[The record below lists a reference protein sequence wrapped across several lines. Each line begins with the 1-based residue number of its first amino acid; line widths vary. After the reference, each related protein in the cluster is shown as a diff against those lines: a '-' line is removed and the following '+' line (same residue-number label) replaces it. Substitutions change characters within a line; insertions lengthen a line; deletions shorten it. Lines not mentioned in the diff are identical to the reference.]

1 MPGCRRGRRTRGA
14 PLRGACRARGAPP
27 SVPRGPHP
35 ARFGGPGQTLYLMGA
50 GAMRAPRDP
59 SERGAMR
66 NAVVIDRSDSV
77 AVAIHPLSAGDVAVC
92 ALPDG
97 SEEELPVR
105 EDIPLFHKIARADIA
120 AGARVVKYGEYIGT
134 ATAGIPRGAHV
145 HTHNCASTDA
155 QRDAL
160 RADGPAHPGTV
171 TADAA
176 PRPGAPG
183 DPAAPSGAAPRTF
196 MGYRRPDGR
205 VGIRNHV
212 LVLPTSICA
221 SDTAERI
228 ARAVDG
234 CVSFHNQNGCSQVN
248 ADQQLTIDTMAG
260 LAANPNICSVL
271 AVSLGCEGC
280 QNDLVVDAIRARTG
294 KPVRSLVIQQV
305 GGSIRAVE
313 RGTRAALE
321 LAADAARERRVPCP
335 VSELVLGTNCGGSDS
350 SSGLGANPLIGEVS
364 DWLVAQGGT
373 SVLCETPE
381 IFGGE
386 HVLARRAAT
395 PEVARQV
402 VGIVEDYERYVQM
415 FGAEM
420 REGNPSPGN
429 MAGGL
434 TTLEEKSLG
443 CIHKG
448 GHSPVM
454 AVYPYAAQLKPH
466 EGLVV
471 MDTPGNDPSSVM
483 GIVAGGCQLVVFS
496 TGLGTPTGNP
506 VAPVLRLTANRRTAE
521 TMADNTDFDASASI
535 YGPESM
541 AELRDRLIDAII
553 AVCEGRPTC
562 AEALGYTECALP
574 HLCNYM

>member
-1 MPGCRRGRRTRGA
+1 MPKT
-14 PLRGACRARGAPP
+14 
-27 SVPRGPHP
+27 
-35 ARFGGPGQTLYLMGA
+35 
-50 GAMRAPRDP
+50 
-59 SERGAMR
+59 
-66 NAVVIDRSDSV
+66 
-77 AVAIHPLSAGDVAVC
+77 
-92 ALPDG
+92 
-97 SEEELPVR
+97 
-105 EDIPLFHKIARADIA
+105 
-120 AGARVVKYGEYIGT
+120 
-134 ATAGIPRGAHV
+134 
-145 HTHNCASTDA
+145 
-155 QRDAL
+155 
-160 RADGPAHPGTV
+160 
-171 TADAA
+171 
-176 PRPGAPG
+176 
-183 DPAAPSGAAPRTF
+183 TF

-364 DWLVAQGGT
+364 DWLVERGAT

-381 IFGGE
+381 IFGAE
-386 HVLARRAAT
+386 KVLARRAVNQ
-395 PEVARQV
+395 EVADKLLKAV
-402 VGIVEDYERYVQM
+402 YDYEKYVHM

-496 TGLGTPTGNP
+496 TGLGTPTGNSI
-506 VAPVLRLTANRRTAE
+506 APVYRLTANKRTYEA
-521 TMADNTDFDASASI
+521 MKDNTDLDASPTI
-535 YGPESM
+535 YGPETM
-541 AELRDRLIDAII
+541 EEMRDRMLDDII
-553 AVCEGRPTC
+553 EICNGRKVC
-562 AEALGYTECALP
+562 AEVLDYTETALP
-574 HLCNYM
+574 HICNYM